1 MTRICKL
8 GWIVFE
14 LNLCLVIV
22 GVRARGV
29 AYDLLEDVLSHEELD
44 LGVVITWS
52 VRDFLP
58 KGK

>member
-1 MTRICKL
+1 MFSNC
-8 GWIVFE
+8 
-14 LNLCLVIV
+14 

-44 LGVVITWS
+44 LGVVTWS

-58 KGK
+58 KEK

>member
-1 MTRICKL
+1 M
-8 GWIVFE
+8 FE